1 MFTFWQECTSIGDVG
16 RVNCYYRVE
25 GGEERVEPRPRGD
38 GGVHPLGGDEA
49 EVERRRGGL
58 DHGDGILDGH
68 EEEESAPEE
77 RRQRVA
83 PQHPGHARRRA
94 PLGPPPPTRRRGRA
108 HLPLP
113 PLLRAGA
120 VCRVGLRERVDL
132 GGGVLLAPA
141 RGSSVGRGGRRHRRG
156 VEGNPG
162 PGLVRIA
169 RKFACFF
176 LYSESRTPG
185 WVGGDLE
192 GEGKPVS
199 RGCSATKARTEWL
212 PLLVVVV
219 VTHVSFY
226 DPTTD
231 HLPSN
236 FGYTWV

>member
-94 PLGPPPPTRRRGRA
+94 PVGPPPATRRRD

-120 VCRVGLRERVDL
+120 VGLRERVDL

-141 RGSSVGRGGRRHRRG
+141 RGGQVGRRHRRG
-156 VEGNPG
+156 VEGSPG
-162 PGLVRIA
+162 SGLVV
-169 RKFACFF
+169 C
-176 LYSESRTPG
+176 
-185 WVGGDLE
+185 
-192 GEGKPVS
+192 
-199 RGCSATKARTEWL
+199 RG
-212 PLLVVVV
+212 V
-219 VTHVSFY
+219 
-226 DPTTD
+226 
-231 HLPSN
+231 
-236 FGYTWV
+236 